1 MADLENEYLKI
12 ATMTNKEAAEV
23 LKNTTLL
30 VMAGRGSGKTKMQ
43 LTYHT
48 AIMKAIKC
56 LEENP
61 DTVTE
66 LQELEFRRKATY
78 EAEIKE
84 KNQQRGLRDETTIYD
99 EDSCYPKSYL
109 ASDFSKFM
117 NPPVIEIDLATE
129 AFNRDN
135 FIFPEEME
143 KKEEEKEYD

>member
-1 MADLENEYLKI
+1 MTDLENEYLKI

-23 LKNTTLL
+23 LKNIQILA
-30 VMAGRGSGKTKMQ
+30 MAGRGCGKTKMQ

-48 AIMKAIKC
+48 AITKAIKC

-78 EAEIKE
+78 ESEIKE
-84 KNQQRGLRDETTIYD
+84 KNQQRDFRAGTTIHD

-109 ASDFSKFM
+109 SSDFSNFM
-117 NPPVIEIDLATE
+117 NPPVIGVDLATE
-129 AFNRDN
+129 SFNRDN
-135 FIFPEEME
+135 LIFPEEME
-143 KKEEEKEYD
+143 KERKGEGI